1 MSVRVR
7 FAPSPTGPL
16 HIGGV
21 RTALYNYLFARKHG
35 GQFILRIEDTDQK
48 RFVDGA
54 EKYIQQALDWCGI
67 SPDESPWAGGPH
79 VPYRQSERS
88 ELYKQYA
95 DELYRSGHAYYA
107 FDTPEELEQMRQ
119 QHTTAE
125 NPSPTYNHQLR
136 QHMRNSL
143 TLSEAEV
150 NELLQKGEPAVLRFK
165 MSENQEVV
173 VNDTIRG
180 EVNVNT
186 GTLDDKVLMKSD
198 GLPTYHLANVV
209 DDHLMQIS
217 HVIRGEEWLPSA
229 PLHVLLYQ
237 AFGWEPPQFAHL
249 PLLLK
254 PDGKGKLSK
263 RDGDKLGFPVFPLNW
278 QPAEGEA
285 AAGYREQGFLPEAFI
300 NFLALLGWSS
310 GTEREMYSLADLT
323 EAFSLEQVGKSGT
336 KFNFDKAKWFNEQYL
351 RQLPE
356 SKLAEV
362 LQQQQPGIDSQKA
375 LRIAGQL
382 RERITFLHELGEKA
396 VIYKQ
401 APESFNEKLLR
412 KKWKPEIAEA
422 LAAFAAQ
429 AENAQHWSADE
440 AKALFE
446 QVLAKCDVKLG
457 QAMQPLR
464 LALTGEAGGPDLMEL
479 LSIIGPAETA
489 NRIRSSSSK
498 IEQMVEG

>member
-21 RTALYNYLFARKHG
+21 RTALYNYLFARKHN

-95 DELYRSGHAYYA
+95 EELYRSGHAYYA

-143 TLSEAEV
+143 TLSEAVV

-310 GTEREMYSLADLT
+310 GTEREMYSLTELT

-356 SKLAEV
+356 SKLAEE
-362 LQQQQPGIDSQKA
+362 LQQQQPAIDSQKA

-396 VIYKQ
+396 IIYMQ
-401 APESFNEKLLR
+401 APDSFNEKLLR

-429 AENAQHWSADE
+429 AENAKGWSAEE

-446 QVLAKCDVKLG
+446 QVLAKREVKLG

-489 NRIRSSSSK
+489 NRIQ
-498 IEQMVEG
+498 QMVEG